1 MTSRFKILRRSVP
14 NLVVAERVLKKMVS
28 AAKHFIQ
35 DETGEAMVGLLV
47 PGTHTNGVPTLYVL
61 DTIAPDET
69 AVRQFHTFQQGD
81 ERQDEL
87 IWWLQEN
94 WRIYRQKKRDKHGHH
109 LSAKW
114 DVPLRYLGDWHKQP
128 GAMIQPSQGDLMTAR
143 YWIADLENGM
153 DFLLAPIVTIG
164 YTAAAAAEGGNN
176 NFLAAPQGEDAY
188 MRVDFWYID
197 DKHRDFLPISPALY
211 PDEQLPELPDYPWHL
226 VNETRFNAEYDLLEK
241 DGLFTALVLWDSGS
255 APPLDI
261 CFFTARIGAEKV
273 LLLVTPWNY
282 PLAPPRARIAPAPE
296 INPEDDIYAVFEE
309 VWAQSEAVSDPKD
322 WKWSEGRHLIDY
334 IYAIEADLGLEV
346 KIPVVDGVGG
356 GAAVISDPAAPSVES
371 ANTAKTEVTVTNV
384 PPAESA
390 VASIKPED
398 DDTAESIEDDD
409 NKDDDDKS
417 AESAPEEKA

>member
-28 AAKHFIQ
+28 AAQHFIQ

-94 WRIYRQKKRDKHGHH
+94 WRIYRQKKRDKHGHM
-109 LSAKW
+109 LASKW

-143 YWIADLENGM
+143 YWIADPENGM

-164 YTAAAAAEGGNN
+164 YTAAAAAEGGNT
-176 NFLAAPQGEDAY
+176 NFLAAPQSEDSY

-211 PDEQLPELPDYPWHL
+211 PDDQLPELPDYPWHL

-241 DGLFTALVLWDSGS
+241 DGLFTALVLWDSDH
-255 APPLDI
+255 APPLDV
-261 CFFTARIGAEKV
+261 CFLTARLGAEKV
-273 LLLVTPWNY
+273 LLLVTPSNY
-282 PLAPPRARIAPAPE
+282 PAAPPRARIAPAPE
-296 INPEDDIYAVFEE
+296 INPDEDIYAVFEE
-309 VWAQSEAVSDPKD
+309 LWAKSEPVTDPKD

-334 IYAIEADLGLEV
+334 IYAIEEDLGLEV
-346 KIPVVDGVGG
+346 KIPVTDDIGG
-356 GAAVISDPAAPSVES
+356 GAVISDSAAPSVENN
-371 ANTAKTEVTVTNV
+371 A
-384 PPAESA
+384 PPAEAPAAEVLPSPTA
-390 VASIKPED
+390 NVD
-398 DDTAESIEDDD
+398 DDTAESVEDDD
-409 NKDDDDKS
+409 DEKDDDKNKS
-417 AESAPEEKA
+417 ADAAPEGRP